1 MTPRVIK
8 DKILQVY
15 FLFRLPFLYLLKFLF
30 AAPAGGRA
38 DKISRLLVIRIDRLG
53 DLILS
58 LPLIDSLRAAY
69 PAAKIDILVRPY
81 LLDLSGVIRSI
92 DDLIAYNGAFDM
104 IRRLPGR
111 KYDVVI
117 DMLRD
122 YRIEPALISLFSKAP
137 VRIGFKGGFRE
148 VLFNRPVDELRGSGK
163 SMVELGLELLKPLNV
178 PASVTVPKLDT
189 GKGPAKEGLTIA
201 IHPGGHYESQ
211 RWPPDRFASLVKKIL
226 ERYSAK
232 VVVIGGPDDR
242 KAVDRII
249 RVVDNGNVKAAFP
262 AMKGL
267 VYLISASSLLVC
279 NNSGPLHLA
288 AALGVPTV
296 SMMGPTDPVLW
307 WPNGDDQVVIRK
319 DAGCGPCSLDRC
331 GPHKYMDLI
340 TVKEVFDKVRDLL
353 ERLYGLKG

>member
-1 MTPRVIK
+1 MIPRVIK

-15 FLFRLPFLYLLKFLF
+15 FLFRLPVLYLLKFLF

-38 DKISRLLVIRIDRLG
+38 DKISRILVIRIDRIG

-81 LLDLSGVIRSI
+81 LLGLAGMIKSI
-92 DDLIAYNGAFDM
+92 DNFIAYNGAFDALLRM
-104 IRRLPGR
+104 PDR

-122 YRIEPALISLFSKAP
+122 YKIEPALVSLFSKAP

-148 VLFNRPVDELRGSGK
+148 VLFNRPVDQFEGSGK
-163 SMVELGLELLKPLNV
+163 SMVDLGLELLKPLNV
-178 PASVTVPKLDT
+178 PASVTIPRLDA
-189 GKGPAKEGLTIA
+189 GNRPAKERLTIA

-211 RWPPDRFASLVKKIL
+211 RWPPARFALLVRKIL
-226 ERYSAK
+226 ERYGAK
-232 VVVIGGPDDR
+232 VVIIGGPDDR
-242 KAVDRII
+242 ETAGRII
-249 RVVDNGNVKAAFP
+249 RAVDNSNVKAVFP
-262 AMKGL
+262 AMKDL
-267 VYLISASSLLVC
+267 AHLLSSSGLLVC

-307 WPNGDDQVVIRK
+307 WPNGDNQIVVRK
-319 DAGCGPCSLDRC
+319 DAGCGPCSLGRC
-331 GPHKYMDLI
+331 RPHGCMDLI
-340 TVKEVFDKVRDLL
+340 TVEEVFDKVHSLL
-353 ERLYGLKG
+353 ERLYGFKR

>member
-1 MTPRVIK
+1 MVPRIIK
-8 DKILQVY
+8 EKILQIY
-15 FLFRLPFLYLLKFLF
+15 FLLRLPFLYLLKFLF
-30 AAPAGGRA
+30 AAPAGRA

-69 PAAKIDILVRPY
+69 PYAQIDILVRPY
-81 LLDLSGVIRSI
+81 LLDMAGMIKGI
-92 DDLIAYNGAFDM
+92 DNVIAYKGSFDAF
-104 IRRLPGR
+104 RRLPNR

-122 YRIEPALISLFSKAP
+122 YNIEPALVSLFSKAP

-148 VLFNRPVDELRGSGK
+148 VLFNRPVDEFKGSYK
-163 SMVELGLELLKPLNV
+163 SMVELNLELLKPLNV
-178 PASVTVPKLDT
+178 PASVTIPKLDI
-189 GKGPAKEGLTIA
+189 GREPNKETLTIA

-226 ERYSAK
+226 EIYSAK
-232 VVVIGGPDDR
+232 VVIIGGPDDR
-242 KAVDRII
+242 ETAEHIIKAVD
-249 RVVDNGNVKAAFP
+249 NSNVKAVFP
-262 AMKGL
+262 AMKDL
-267 VYLISASSLLVC
+267 VYLLSASSLLVC

-307 WPNGDDQVVIRK
+307 WPNGNNQIVVRK
-319 DAGCGPCSLDRC
+319 NTGCGPCSLGRC
-331 GPHKYMDLI
+331 LDLI
-340 TVKEVFDKVRDLL
+340 TTEEVFEKVRDLL
-353 ERLYGLKG
+353 EKLYGFKG